1 MESGTIFAKMRGV
14 GMDKT
19 GKMIATARLA
29 LPLGGLRSCPLS

>member
-29 LPLGGLRSCPLS
+29 WPVGGLRSCPLS